1 MELERHLL
9 IKKAIIM
16 VEFHRKLN
24 EMEMEN
30 TCIRWIMQKCL
41 KKLTYLKKGFYMNW
55 YERFTSSILNNI
67 RTT

>member
-24 EMEMEN
+24 EMEMEKYLHSLN
-30 TCIRWIMQKCL
+30 NAEVF
-41 KKLTYLKKGFYMNW
+41 KKLTNLIKGFYMNW
-55 YERFTSSILNNI
+55 NWMYF
-67 RTT
+67 